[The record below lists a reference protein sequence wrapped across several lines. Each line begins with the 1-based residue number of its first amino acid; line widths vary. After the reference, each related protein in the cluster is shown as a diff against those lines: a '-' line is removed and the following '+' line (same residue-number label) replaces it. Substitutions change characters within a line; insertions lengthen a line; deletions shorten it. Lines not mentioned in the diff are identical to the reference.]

1 MSSKNKQPKPISVV
15 IKLKR
20 GASLFDLEVVWHDL
34 TTVWSRLQRYSWFH
48 CIKNSL

>member
-20 GASLFDLEVVWHDL
+20 GASCL
-34 TTVWSRLQRYSWFH
+34 
-48 CIKNSL
+48 I